1 MLQRTSEADKV
12 DRALGALLAF
22 LTDVGPHRARYL
34 NERSVINYA
43 GDMGR
48 QRGYDEGDVLDRAA
62 AAFLRAGYEG
72 TSIEELVTATGL
84 HRGSLYQAFG
94 SKRGLFVSGLRR
106 QVSEHP
112 GSENTTDLVLVAL
125 LELAPRDEE
134 VRGLLGE
141 HLDRRG
147 VTANDLGR
155 RLLTRAL
162 MDETKD
168 D

>member
-1 MLQRTSEADKV
+1 MLDS
-12 DRALGALLAF
+12 
-22 LTDVGPHRARYL
+22 
-34 NERSVINYA
+34 
-43 GDMGR
+43 
-48 QRGYDEGDVLDRAA
+48 AA
-62 AAFLRAGYEG
+62 ATFLRSGYEG
-72 TSIEELVTATGL
+72 TSIEDLVQATGL

-94 SKRGLFVSGLRR
+94 SKRGLFVGCLRR

-112 GSENTTDLVLVAL
+112 DGEDSTDLVLVAL

-134 VRGLLGE
+134 VRVLLGE

-147 VTANDLGR
+147 VTATDLGR

-168 D
+168 DRDA

>member
-1 MLQRTSEADKV
+1 MGYGPAMGRNRSFDEADV
-12 DRALGALLAF
+12 VR
-22 LTDVGPHRARYL
+22 
-34 NERSVINYA
+34 
-43 GDMGR
+43 
-48 QRGYDEGDVLDRAA
+48 RAA
-62 AAFLRAGYEG
+62 ACFLRSGYEG
-72 TSIEELVTATGL
+72 TSVEELTSATGL

-94 SKRGLFVSGLRR
+94 SKRGLFVSCLRR

-112 GSENTTDLVLVAL
+112 VSEDTTDLMLVAL

-141 HLDRRG
+141 HLAQHG
-147 VTANDLGR
+147 ITATDLGR

>member
-1 MLQRTSEADKV
+1 
-12 DRALGALLAF
+12 
-22 LTDVGPHRARYL
+22 
-34 NERSVINYA
+34 
-43 GDMGR
+43 MGR
-48 QRGYDEGDVLDRAA
+48 QRGYDEGEVLARSAET
-62 AAFLRAGYEG
+62 FLRAGYEG
-72 TSIEELVTATGL
+72 TSVEELVGSTGL

-94 SKRGLFVSGLRR
+94 SKRGLFVSCLRR
-106 QVSEHP
+106 QVSE
-112 GSENTTDLVLVAL
+112 L

-141 HLDRRG
+141 HLAQHG
-147 VTANDLGR
+147 ITATVLGR